1 VKKIKFFEEIFMS
14 LAPISGVVCASLALK
29 NLDLILGI
37 VAIILF
43 VVVFLKRKNY
53 TDWGYEPSGE

>member
-1 VKKIKFFEEIFMS
+1 MS